1 MTNQLFIAL
10 LLLPIFAFAS
20 GENAQSA
27 AANTPPHNNQLM
39 YPEYPADDQP
49 EPRIPNSLVLRKF
62 NEALYEKAQKDGKM
76 TLLVFSKSDCPGCTA
91 QVPTL
96 LKVLKDSAFQG
107 IEVFQIDFI
116 NQPDLNQRFNVRGWT
131 HLLAF
136 KSGREIKRSAGQRS
150 PSQIRNFLKDAFFN
164 NK

>member
-1 MTNQLFIAL
+1 MIKKSILAL
-10 LLLPIFAFAS
+10 LFLIPVFAFANGTTTQTAPNS
-20 GENAQSA
+20 
-27 AANTPPHNNQLM
+27 PPSNQLM

-62 NEALYEKAQKDGKM
+62 NDALFEKAQKEGKL

-96 LKVLKDSAFQG
+96 LKVLKDSTFQG

-131 HLLAF
+131 HLLAY
-136 KSGREIKRSAGQRS
+136 KSGREIKRSAGQKS
-150 PSQIRNFLKDAFFN
+150 PSQIRNFLKEAFFN

>member
-1 MTNQLFIAL
+1 MINKSILAL
-10 LLLPIFAFAS
+10 LFLVPAFTFANGPTPS
-20 GENAQSA
+20 SA
-27 AANTPPHNNQLM
+27 PNPQPNNQLM

-62 NEALYEKAQKDGKM
+62 NEALFEKAQKEGKL
-76 TLLVFSKSDCPGCTA
+76 TLLVFSKSDCPGCTT

-136 KSGREIKRSAGQRS
+136 KSGREIKRSAGQKS
-150 PSQIRNFLKDAFFN
+150 PSQIRNFLKESFFS